1 MKATA
6 GTRKTHFGAYEL
18 DLRSG
23 ELYKHGIR
31 IKLQDQPF
39 KILALLL
46 ERAGDVVTREELRQK
61 LWPADTFVDF
71 DTGLNSAIKKL
82 RDVLADSA
90 EEPRYIETLPRR
102 GYRFIAHVENGDL
115 PAPVSIETRLATVPP
130 VGPRCEPPKKRRFIV
145 AAGIAAILVI
155 AALVAWRVFF
165 ARPALTGSDVI
176 LLASFV
182 NKTGDPVFD
191 NLDRALEV
199 KLAESPFLNLLP
211 EAAAR
216 QTLRSMRH
224 EPDERVTQEL
234 GIEIC
239 ERQGLKAVV
248 VPEIDAIGSY
258 YLITLVAID
267 AQSGKQIARQ
277 QQETDN
283 KDKVVAALGK
293 AASQLRRQLGE
304 SLSSLQKYD
313 APLALATT
321 SSLEALQ
328 AYRTGVQRNRSGKI
342 RESIPFF
349 ERAVELDPQFCSAY
363 IMLGSSYHGIGE
375 DEASRKNFARAFEL
389 KDKHL
394 TQEENF
400 LVTATYYWNI
410 TGNLE
415 KENTVLTLY
424 QQVYP
429 RSVNA
434 ANLLGINYALL
445 GRKEEALQEFNWTID
460 HSPEPSAFAYSN
472 KSQALMSLG
481 RFDEAK
487 AIINQ
492 WQQKGSLFSYQTD
505 MLYRIAFIEN
515 DTATMDRIAREAAPD
530 DTGWLQLQMQFAYLR
545 GDMKKFRS
553 LNEAEVNLETR
564 AGQAQDA
571 ADDLAA
577 RAQLESLL
585 GNYGL
590 ARSFCRHSVARDADS
605 ATELWRCAEAF
616 ADAGDFTRAEALAAK
631 LNRIA
636 PENTIEQKVH
646 LPLIHSIVDRQRG
659 NPSEAADLLLQP
671 ELYKHTLDVPYRLGQ
686 AYLAS
691 NQPAKAA
698 AQFRMVLDARDAGW
712 WQVYAPLAQLG
723 LARAYSAQADR
734 EKSRK
739 AYDDYFATWK
749 DADPGI
755 PILRQAKAEYSK
767 LITPA
772 PAAVDDRNMRLN
784 VALQQPRQKLSAS
797 VSLIC
802 GQTLWVNSKL
812 ANMLQHAPRSQCF
825 LTEQRR
831 RRMDRQN
838 HSARRVHQIVVVV
851 AQRRRPTFDSPGSIR
866 IGGRHLFLQLGAPC

>member
-1 MKATA
+1 MESSARA
-6 GTRKTHFGAYEL
+6 HRKRFGAFDV

-31 IKLQDQPF
+31 LKLQDQPF
-39 KILALLL
+39 QVLALLL
-46 ERAGDVVTREELRQK
+46 EHRGDVVTREDLRQK

-82 RDVLADSA
+82 RDALGDSA

-102 GYRFIAHVENGDL
+102 GYRFIALVENGDL
-115 PAPVSIETRLATVPP
+115 TAPSAVNETPAAVPLP
-130 VGPRCEPPKKRRFIV
+130 TPRSLTKRWRV
-145 AAGIAAILVI
+145 LGG
-155 AALVAWRVFF
+155 AALVLFLVVAVVSWRVFF
-165 ARPALTGSDVI
+165 ARRALAGSDVI

-199 KLAESPFLNLLP
+199 KLAESPFLSLLP
-211 EAAAR
+211 EAAVR

-239 ERQGLKAVV
+239 KRQGLKAVV
-248 VPEIDAIGSY
+248 VPEIDEIGSY
-258 YLITLVAID
+258 YLITLEAID
-267 AQSGKQIARQ
+267 AQSGKLVARQ
-277 QQETDN
+277 QQQTNN

-304 SLSSLQKYD
+304 SLSSLQKYN
-313 APLALATT
+313 APLDLATT

-328 AYRTGVQRNRSGKI
+328 AYHAGLLRNRSGKI

-363 IMLGSSYHGIGE
+363 VMLGSSYHGIGN

-389 KDKHL
+389 KDKRL

-415 KENTVLTLY
+415 KENAVLTLY

-434 ANLLGINYALL
+434 ANLLGINYALV
-445 GRKEEALQEFNWTID
+445 GRKEEALQQFNWTID

-487 AIINQ
+487 AILNQ
-492 WQQKGSLFSYQTD
+492 WQQKGTLFSYQKD
-505 MLYRIAFIEN
+505 MLYRIAFFEN
-515 DTATMDRIAREAAPD
+515 DTATMDRLAREAAPD
-530 DTGWLQLQMQFAYLR
+530 DVGWLQLQMQFAYLR
-545 GDMKKFRS
+545 GDIKKFRS
-553 LNEAEVNLETR
+553 LSETAVNLETR
-564 AGQAQDA
+564 GGQMQDA

-577 RAQLESLL
+577 RGQLESFL
-585 GNYGL
+585 GNYTL
-590 ARSFCRHSVARDADS
+590 ARSLCRHSGAGDTDS
-605 ATELWRCAEAF
+605 AVELWRCAEAF
-616 ADAGDFTRAEALAAK
+616 ADAGDFTRAEALATK

-636 PENTIEQKVH
+636 PEDTIEQKVH
-646 LPLIHSIVDRQRG
+646 LPLIHSIVDRERG

-691 NQPAKAA
+691 NEPAKAVV
-698 AQFRMVLDARDAGW
+698 QFRMVLDARDAGW

-723 LARAYSAQADR
+723 LARAYSAQADQ
-734 EKSRK
+734 EKTRK
-739 AYDDYFATWK
+739 AYDEFFTTWK
-749 DADPGI
+749 DADPDI
-755 PILRQAKAEYSK
+755 PILRQAKAEYAK
-767 LITPA
+767 L
-772 PAAVDDRNMRLN
+772 L
-784 VALQQPRQKLSAS
+784 
-797 VSLIC
+797 
-802 GQTLWVNSKL
+802 
-812 ANMLQHAPRSQCF
+812 
-825 LTEQRR
+825 
-831 RRMDRQN
+831 
-838 HSARRVHQIVVVV
+838 
-851 AQRRRPTFDSPGSIR
+851 
-866 IGGRHLFLQLGAPC
+866 

>member
-1 MKATA
+1 MAVTA
-6 GTRKTHFGAYEL
+6 RTRAARFGAFEV

-23 ELYKHGIR
+23 ELRKHGIR
-31 IKLQDQPF
+31 LKLQDQPF
-39 KILALLL
+39 QLLAHLL
-46 ERAGDVVTREELRQK
+46 EHPGEVVTREELRQK

-82 RDVLADSA
+82 RDALGDSA
-90 EEPRYIETLPRR
+90 DEPRYIETLPRR

-115 PAPVSIETRLATVPP
+115 PAPVSIESRLATVPA
-130 VGPRCEPPKKRRFIV
+130 VRPRSEPRKKRRFIV
-145 AAGIAAILVI
+145 AAGVAAILVV
-155 AALVAWRVFF
+155 AVLVAWRVFF
-165 ARPALTGSDVI
+165 ARPVLTGSDVI
-176 LLASFV
+176 LLANFV

-191 NLDRALEV
+191 NLDRALQV
-199 KLAESPFLNLLP
+199 KLAESPFLSLLP
-211 EAAAR
+211 EAAVR

-239 ERQGLKAVV
+239 KRQGLKAVV

-258 YLITLVAID
+258 YLITLEAID

-375 DEASRKNFARAFEL
+375 DASSRKNFARAFEL
-389 KDKHL
+389 KDKQL

-415 KENTVLTLY
+415 KENAVLTLY

-434 ANLLGINYALL
+434 ANLLGINYTLL
-445 GRKEEALQEFNWTID
+445 GRKEEALQQFSWTID
-460 HSPEPSAFAYSN
+460 HSPEPSAYAYSN

-481 RFDEAK
+481 QFDEAK
-487 AIINQ
+487 AILNQ
-492 WQQKGSLFSYQTD
+492 WQQKGTLFSYQKD
-505 MLYRIAFIEN
+505 MLYRIAFIQN
-515 DTATMDRIAREAAPD
+515 DTATMDRMAREAAPD

-545 GDMKKFRS
+545 GDVKKFRS
-553 LNEAEVNLETR
+553 LNEAEVNLEIH
-564 AGQAQDA
+564 AGQVQDA
-571 ADDLAA
+571 ADDLSA

-585 GNYGL
+585 GNYDL
-590 ARSFCRHSVARDADS
+590 APSLCRHSVAEDTDS
-605 ATELWRCAEAF
+605 VTELWRCAEAF
-616 ADAGDFTRAEALAAK
+616 ADGGDFTRAEALAAK

-646 LPLIHSIVDRQRG
+646 LPLIHSIIDRQRG
-659 NPSEAADLLLQP
+659 NASEAADSLLQS
-671 ELYKHTLDVPYRLGQ
+671 ESYKYTLDVPYRLGQ

-691 NQPAKAA
+691 NEPAKAA
-698 AQFRMVLDARDAGW
+698 AQFQMVLDAREAGW

-739 AYDDYFATWK
+739 AYDDFFATWK
-749 DADPGI
+749 DADPAI
-755 PILRQAKAEYSK
+755 PILRQAKAEHKK
-767 LITPA
+767 L
-772 PAAVDDRNMRLN
+772 
-784 VALQQPRQKLSAS
+784 VATAS
-797 VSLIC
+797 VS
-802 GQTLWVNSKL
+802 TS
-812 ANMLQHAPRSQCF
+812 APGKKQ
-825 LTEQRR
+825 
-831 RRMDRQN
+831 
-838 HSARRVHQIVVVV
+838 
-851 AQRRRPTFDSPGSIR
+851 
-866 IGGRHLFLQLGAPC
+866 

>member
-1 MKATA
+1 MEAVPQ
-6 GTRKTHFGAYEL
+6 TRKTRFGPYEV

-23 ELYKHGIR
+23 EVHKHGIR
-31 IKLQDQPF
+31 LKLQDQPF
-39 KILALLL
+39 LVLALLL
-46 ERAGDVVTREELRQK
+46 EHAGEVVTREELRQK

-71 DTGLNSAIKKL
+71 DTGLNTAIKKL
-82 RDVLADSA
+82 RDVLSDSA
-90 EEPRYIETLPRR
+90 DEPRFIETLHRR

-115 PAPVSIETRLATVPP
+115 PGPVSIETRLATVPP
-130 VGPRCEPPKKRRFIV
+130 VGPRSESPKKRRFIV
-145 AAGIAAILVI
+145 AAGVAAVLVV

-199 KLAESPFLNLLP
+199 KLAESPFLSLLP
-211 EAAAR
+211 EAAVR

-224 EPDERVTQEL
+224 EPDERVTEEL

-239 ERQGLKAVV
+239 KRQGLKAVV

-258 YLITLVAID
+258 YLMTLVAID

-304 SLSSLQKYD
+304 SLSSLQKYN

-328 AYRTGVQRNRSGKI
+328 AYQTGLQRNRSGKI

-363 IMLGSSYHGIGE
+363 VMLGSSYHGIGE

-400 LVTATYYWNI
+400 LATATYDWNI

-415 KENTVLTLY
+415 KMNAVLTLY

-434 ANLLGINYALL
+434 ANLMGINYVLL
-445 GRKEEALQEFNWTID
+445 GRKEEALREFSWTID

-492 WQQKGSLFSYQTD
+492 WQQKGSLFSYQTN

-515 DTATMDRIAREAAPD
+515 DTATMDRIAREVAPD
-530 DTGWLQLQMQFAYLR
+530 DTGWLDLQMQFAYLR

-577 RAQLESLL
+577 RAQLESLA

-590 ARSFCRHSVARDADS
+590 ARGLCRHSVAEDTDS
-605 ATELWRCAEAF
+605 VTELWRCAEAF
-616 ADAGDFTRAEALAAK
+616 ADGRDFTRAEALAAK
-631 LNRIA
+631 LNLIA

-646 LPLIHSIVDRQRG
+646 LPLIHSIIDRQRG
-659 NPSEAADLLLQP
+659 NPSEAADFLLQP
-671 ELYKHTLDVPYRLGQ
+671 ELYNYTLDVPYRLGQ

-691 NQPAKAA
+691 NDPTKAA

-739 AYDDYFATWK
+739 AYDDFFATWK
-749 DADPGI
+749 DADPSI

-767 LITPA
+767 LMA
-772 PAAVDDRNMRLN
+772 PAHPAV
-784 VALQQPRQKLSAS
+784 SS
-797 VSLIC
+797 S
-802 GQTLWVNSKL
+802 G
-812 ANMLQHAPRSQCF
+812 
-825 LTEQRR
+825 
-831 RRMDRQN
+831 
-838 HSARRVHQIVVVV
+838 
-851 AQRRRPTFDSPGSIR
+851 AQR
-866 IGGRHLFLQLGAPC
+866 

>member
-1 MKATA
+1 MESSVPAHR
-6 GTRKTHFGAYEL
+6 TRFGDFGV

-23 ELYKHGIR
+23 EVYKHGIR
-31 IKLQDQPF
+31 IKLQGQPF
-39 KILALLL
+39 QLLAVLL
-46 ERAGDVVTREELRQK
+46 EHPGELVTREELRQK
-61 LWPADTFVDF
+61 LWPSDTFVDF

-82 RDVLADSA
+82 RDTLSDSA

-102 GYRFIAHVENGDL
+102 GYRFIGHVENGDL
-115 PAPVSIETRLATVPP
+115 PAAVPVEKGVAIAPPIEPEPGVSSKRRILLAT
-130 VGPRCEPPKKRRFIV
+130 GAAALLLV
-145 AAGIAAILVI
+145 AAGLVT
-155 AALVAWRVFF
+155 WRAFF
-165 ARPALTGSDVI
+165 ARPALTGGDII
-176 LLASFV
+176 LLVSFV
-182 NKTGDPVFD
+182 NKTGDPIFD
-191 NLDRALEV
+191 NLDKALEV
-199 KLAESPFLNLLP
+199 KLAESPFLSLLP
-211 EAAAR
+211 EAAVR

-224 EPDERVTQEL
+224 EPDERVTREL
-234 GIEIC
+234 GIEVC
-239 ERQGLKAVV
+239 KRQGLKAVV

-258 YLITLVAID
+258 YLITLEALD

-313 APLALATT
+313 TPLALATT

-328 AYRTGVQRNRSGKI
+328 AYRTGVQRNHSGKI

-349 ERAVELDPQFCSAY
+349 ERAVEVDPQFCSAY

-434 ANLLGINYALL
+434 ANLMGINDALL
-445 GRKEEALQEFNWTID
+445 GKNEEALERFNWTIE
-460 HSPEPSAFAYSN
+460 HSPEPSAYAYSN
-472 KSQALMSLG
+472 KAQALMSLG

-487 AIINQ
+487 AILNQ
-492 WQQKGSLFSYQTD
+492 WQKKGSLFSYQTD
-505 MLYRIAFIEN
+505 MLYRIAFIQN
-515 DTATMDRIAREAAPD
+515 DTATMEQIAREAASD

-545 GDMKKFRS
+545 GDVKKFRS
-553 LNEAEVNLETR
+553 LNEAEVNIETR
-564 AGQAQDA
+564 DGQAQDA

-577 RAQLESLL
+577 RAQLESFL

-590 ARSFCRHSVARDADS
+590 ALSLCRHSLEGNTDS
-605 ATELWRCAEAF
+605 ATELWRCGEAF
-616 ADAGDFTRAEALAAK
+616 ADGGDFARAEALAAN

-646 LPLIHSIVDRQRG
+646 LPLIHSIIVRQRG
-659 NPSEAADLLLQP
+659 NASEAAVMLAQP
-671 ELYKHTLDVPYRLGQ
+671 ELYKFTLDVPYRLGQ

-691 NQPAKAA
+691 NEPAKAA

-723 LARAYSAQADR
+723 LARAYAAQGDR
-734 EKSRK
+734 DNSRK
-739 AYDDYFATWK
+739 AYDVFFTTWK
-749 DADPGI
+749 DAGPTI
-755 PILRQAKAEYSK
+755 PIYSQAKTEYAK
-767 LITPA
+767 L
-772 PAAVDDRNMRLN
+772 
-784 VALQQPRQKLSAS
+784 Q
-797 VSLIC
+797 
-802 GQTLWVNSKL
+802 
-812 ANMLQHAPRSQCF
+812 
-825 LTEQRR
+825 
-831 RRMDRQN
+831 
-838 HSARRVHQIVVVV
+838 
-851 AQRRRPTFDSPGSIR
+851 
-866 IGGRHLFLQLGAPC
+866 

>member
-18 DLRSG
+18 DLSSG

-31 IKLQDQPF
+31 VKLQDQPF
-39 KILALLL
+39 KILALLV
-46 ERAGDVVTREELRQK
+46 ERPGDVVTREELRQK

-102 GYRFIAHVENGDL
+102 GYRFIAHVENGHL
-115 PAPVSIETRLATVPP
+115 PAPVPIEKRLATVPP
-130 VGPRCEPPKKRRFIV
+130 LGPRTEPPKKRRFIV
-145 AAGIAAILVI
+145 AVGVAAFLVV
-155 AALVAWRVFF
+155 AALVTWRVFF
-165 ARPALTGSDVI
+165 ARPPLTPSDVI

-199 KLAESPFLNLLP
+199 KLAESPFLSLLP
-211 EAAAR
+211 ESAVR

-239 ERQGLKAVV
+239 KRQGLKAVV

-258 YLITLVAID
+258 YLITLEAID
-267 AQSGKQIARQ
+267 ARSGKQIARQ

-328 AYRTGVQRNRSGKI
+328 AYQTGVQRNRSGKI
-342 RESIPFF
+342 RDSIPFF

-375 DEASRKNFARAFEL
+375 DEASRKNFAHAFEL
-389 KDKHL
+389 KDTHL

-400 LVTATYYWNI
+400 LATATYDWNI

-415 KENTVLTLY
+415 KMNAVLTLY

-434 ANLLGINYALL
+434 ANLMGINYVLT
-445 GRKEEALQEFNWTID
+445 GRKEEALQEFSWTID

-492 WQQKGSLFSYQTD
+492 WGQKGSLFSYQTN
-505 MLYRIAFIEN
+505 MLYRIAFIEK
-515 DTATMDRIAREAAPD
+515 DTATMDRIARQASPD
-530 DTGWLQLQMQFAYLR
+530 DTGWLDLQMQFAYLR

-553 LNEAEVNLETR
+553 LNEAEVNIETR
-564 AGQAQDA
+564 GGQKQDA
-571 ADDLAA
+571 ADDLSA
-577 RAQLESLL
+577 RAQLESLA
-585 GNYGL
+585 GNF
-590 ARSFCRHSVARDADS
+590 SFAPSLCRHSVAEDTDS
-605 ATELWRCAEAF
+605 VTELWRCAEAF
-616 ADAGDFTRAEALAAK
+616 ADASDFTHAEALAAK
-631 LNRIA
+631 LNGIA

-646 LPLIHSIVDRQRG
+646 LPLIHSIIDRQRG
-659 NPSEAADLLLQP
+659 NPAEAADLLLQP
-671 ELYKHTLDVPYRLGQ
+671 EEYKYTLDVPYRLGQ

-691 NQPAKAA
+691 NEAAKAA
-698 AQFRMVLDARDAGW
+698 TQFQMVLDARDAGW
-712 WQVYAPLAQLG
+712 WQIYAPLAQLG

-734 EKSRK
+734 EKTRK
-739 AYDDYFATWK
+739 AYDDFFATWK
-749 DADPGI
+749 DADPNI
-755 PILRQAKAEYSK
+755 PILRQARAEYTK
-767 LITPA
+767 LVKSA
-772 PAAVDDRNMRLN
+772 PAAIS
-784 VALQQPRQKLSAS
+784 PS
-797 VSLIC
+797 
-802 GQTLWVNSKL
+802 G
-812 ANMLQHAPRSQCF
+812 
-825 LTEQRR
+825 
-831 RRMDRQN
+831 
-838 HSARRVHQIVVVV
+838 ARR
-851 AQRRRPTFDSPGSIR
+851 
-866 IGGRHLFLQLGAPC
+866 

>member
-1 MKATA
+1 M
-6 GTRKTHFGAYEL
+6 
-18 DLRSG
+18 
-23 ELYKHGIR
+23 
-31 IKLQDQPF
+31 KLQGQPF
-39 KILALLL
+39 QVLAVLL
-46 ERAGDVVTREELRQK
+46 EHPGDLVTREELRQK
-61 LWPADTFVDF
+61 LWPSDTFVDF

-82 RDVLADSA
+82 RDTLCDSA
-90 EEPRYIETLPRR
+90 EDPRYIETLPRR
-102 GYRFIAHVENGDL
+102 GYRFIARVENGDL
-115 PAPVSIETRLATVPP
+115 PAPVPIEKRLATVPP
-130 VGPRCEPPKKRRFIV
+130 IGPKPEFSSKRRIIV
-145 AAGIAAILVI
+145 AAGAAALLMV
-155 AALVAWRVFF
+155 AALVTWRAFF

-182 NKTGDPVFD
+182 NKTGDPIFD
-191 NLDRALEV
+191 NLDKALEV
-199 KLAESPFLNLLP
+199 KLAESPFLSLLP
-211 EAAAR
+211 EAAVR

-224 EPDERVTQEL
+224 EPDERVTREL

-239 ERQGLKAVV
+239 KRQGLKAVV
-248 VPEIDAIGSY
+248 IPEIDAIGSY
-258 YLITLVAID
+258 HLITLEALD

-283 KDKVVAALGK
+283 KDKIVAALGK
-293 AASQLRRQLGE
+293 AALQLRRQLGE
-304 SLSSLQKYD
+304 NLSSLQKYN

-328 AYRTGVQRNRSGKI
+328 AYRTGVQRNHSGKI

-445 GRKEEALQEFNWTID
+445 GRKEEALEEFNWTIE

-472 KSQALMSLG
+472 KAQALMSLG

-487 AIINQ
+487 AILNQ

-553 LNEAEVNLETR
+553 LSEAEVNIETR
-564 AGQAQDA
+564 GGQAQDS

-585 GNYGL
+585 GNDRL
-590 ARSFCRHSVARDADS
+590 ARSLCRHSLAGDTDS
-605 ATELWRCAEAF
+605 TTELWRCAEAF
-616 ADAGDFTRAEALAAK
+616 ADGGDFIRAEALAAN

-646 LPLIHSIVDRQRG
+646 LPLIHSIIDRQRG
-659 NPSEAADLLLQP
+659 NPSEAADLLVQP
-671 ELYKHTLDVPYRLGQ
+671 ELYRHTLDVPYRLGQ

-691 NQPAKAA
+691 NEPAKAA

-723 LARAYSAQADR
+723 LARAYSAQGDH
-734 EKSRK
+734 EKTRK
-739 AYDDYFATWK
+739 AYNEFFTTWK
-749 DADPGI
+749 DADPSI
-755 PILRQAKAEYSK
+755 PILRQAKAEYAK
-767 LITPA
+767 L
-772 PAAVDDRNMRLN
+772 L
-784 VALQQPRQKLSAS
+784 
-797 VSLIC
+797 
-802 GQTLWVNSKL
+802 
-812 ANMLQHAPRSQCF
+812 
-825 LTEQRR
+825 
-831 RRMDRQN
+831 
-838 HSARRVHQIVVVV
+838 
-851 AQRRRPTFDSPGSIR
+851 
-866 IGGRHLFLQLGAPC
+866 

>member
-1 MKATA
+1 
-6 GTRKTHFGAYEL
+6 
-18 DLRSG
+18 
-23 ELYKHGIR
+23 
-31 IKLQDQPF
+31 
-39 KILALLL
+39 
-46 ERAGDVVTREELRQK
+46 
-61 LWPADTFVDF
+61 
-71 DTGLNSAIKKL
+71 
-82 RDVLADSA
+82 
-90 EEPRYIETLPRR
+90 
-102 GYRFIAHVENGDL
+102 
-115 PAPVSIETRLATVPP
+115 
-130 VGPRCEPPKKRRFIV
+130 
-145 AAGIAAILVI
+145 
-155 AALVAWRVFF
+155 
-165 ARPALTGSDVI
+165 
-176 LLASFV
+176 
-182 NKTGDPVFD
+182 
-191 NLDRALEV
+191 
-199 KLAESPFLNLLP
+199 
-211 EAAAR
+211 
-216 QTLRSMRH
+216 MRH

-239 ERQGLKAVV
+239 KRQGLKAVV
-248 VPEIDAIGSY
+248 APEIDAIGSY

-283 KDKVVAALGK
+283 KDKVVATLGK

-304 SLSSLQKYD
+304 SLSSLQKFD

-349 ERAVELDPQFCSAY
+349 ERAVELDPHFCSAY

-375 DEASRKNFARAFEL
+375 DQASRKNFARAFEL
-389 KDKHL
+389 KDKNL

-472 KSQALMSLG
+472 KSQTLMSLG

-492 WQQKGSLFSYQTD
+492 WRQKGSLFSYQTD

-545 GDMKKFRS
+545 GDIKKFRS

-590 ARSFCRHSVARDADS
+590 VRSLCRHSVAADTDS
-605 ATELWRCAEAF
+605 TAELWRCAEAF
-616 ADAGDFTRAEALAAK
+616 ADAGDFAGAEALAAK

-636 PENTIEQKVH
+636 PENTVEQKVH
-646 LPLIHSIVDRQRG
+646 LPLIHSIIDRQRG

-671 ELYKHTLDVPYRLGQ
+671 GLYKYTLDVPYRLGQ

-698 AQFRMVLDARDAGW
+698 AQFRMALDARDAGW

-739 AYDDYFATWK
+739 AYDDFFATWK

-772 PAAVDDRNMRLN
+772 RAAVSPVGTNR
-784 VALQQPRQKLSAS
+784 KLRRTD
-797 VSLIC
+797 V
-802 GQTLWVNSKL
+802 V
-812 ANMLQHAPRSQCF
+812 
-825 LTEQRR
+825 EQR
-831 RRMDRQN
+831 
-838 HSARRVHQIVVVV
+838 
-851 AQRRRPTFDSPGSIR
+851 
-866 IGGRHLFLQLGAPC
+866 